1 MGEEQSVCV
10 TGAGGYLA
18 SWVVKFLVY
27 RVMWFME
34 QLETPIIFLNLSWK
48 NPCDNKN
55 AHLIGKG
62 FRNSEIGL
70 PSFSSRQ
77 LQVELMQPAIT
88 GAKNLL
94 NACLKAK
101 GEESRGCIIHWDE
114 ECWSDLESY
123 KAIQN
128 WYCVAKLIAE
138 RAALEYVKGGAL
150 NIVTVCPSIIIGP
163 LLQIHHEFQQHIS
176 PKVLERF
183 FSLYIFISF
192 VDVRDAAA
200 AVLLV
205 YAKAE
210 AEGTYVIYSHES
222 ETQDLVENLKS
233 FYPKYNYPKRPLED
247 TLVDAVKNHEETP
260 VPLVT
265 IRLLQVL

>member
-48 NPCDNKN
+48 NPCLLLSKIR
-55 AHLIGKG
+55 LIRIRFL
-62 FRNSEIGL
+62 FR
-70 PSFSSRQ
+70 
-77 LQVELMQPAIT
+77 
-88 GAKNLL
+88 
-94 NACLKAK
+94 
-101 GEESRGCIIHWDE
+101 DE

-176 PKVLERF
+176 PKVLERW
-183 FSLYIFISF
+183 I
-192 VDVRDAAA
+192 
-200 AVLLV
+200 
-205 YAKAE
+205 
-210 AEGTYVIYSHES
+210 
-222 ETQDLVENLKS
+222 
-233 FYPKYNYPKRPLED
+233 
-247 TLVDAVKNHEETP
+247 
-260 VPLVT
+260 
-265 IRLLQVL
+265 